1 MDGDRRH
8 ARKTAPAVI
17 TFVTPFKPFFF
28 SFCHIQSVFDIA
40 VTVMV
45 VV

>member
-1 MDGDRRH
+1 MDGERRH

-28 SFCHIQSVFDIA
+28 PFVIFVFDIA